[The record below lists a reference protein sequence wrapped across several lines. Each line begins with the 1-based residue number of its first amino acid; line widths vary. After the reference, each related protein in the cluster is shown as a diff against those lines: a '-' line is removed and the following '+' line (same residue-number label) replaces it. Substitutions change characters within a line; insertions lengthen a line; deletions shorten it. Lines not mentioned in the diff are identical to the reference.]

1 MIRFLRSSLC
11 VIGSVSAILALSACG
26 SDQDP
31 TFDIKASTT
40 TKPADG
46 VSTSTTLDPNLKVF
60 IITVTGNKVDGGVQ
74 ESEVQLGDKVRFEI
88 TSDTTNEV
96 HVHGY
101 DLTGKLEAGAKT
113 FVEFIT
119 DKPGI
124 WEIELHE
131 GKVPLAMLKVTG

>member
-1 MIRFLRSSLC
+1 M
-11 VIGSVSAILALSACG
+11 
-26 SDQDP
+26 
-31 TFDIKASTT
+31 
-40 TKPADG
+40 PADG

-74 ESEVQLGDKVRFEI
+74 NSEVQLGDKVRFEV

-113 FVEFIT
+113 FVEFIA

-131 GKVPLAMLKVTG
+131 GKVSLAMLKVTG